1 MAPDAGHGAPAARG
15 VRTLAE
21 YRANAQPSE
30 VPMVRMPVASDPM
43 AGQNA
48 RRTLA
53 TYREA
58 TAYKP
63 PVSQALA
70 QANVQPTGL
79 PAALEAQLGADS
91 GGITPGGEQGWV
103 AMMMGAGLDRY
114 REIQRQ
120 KDLGS

>member
-1 MAPDAGHGAPAARG
+1 
-15 VRTLAE
+15 
-21 YRANAQPSE
+21 
-30 VPMVRMPVASDPM
+30 MVKMPVASDPM

-53 TYREA
+53 SYREA

-70 QANVQPTGL
+70 QANVQPTAL
-79 PAALEAQLGADS
+79 PAALAAQLES
-91 GGITPGGEQGWV
+91 NNGGNTAGGEQGWV

-114 REIQRQ
+114 RDMQRQ